1 MSTAPKLTRRSAKKG
16 CQLDRVR
23 REAQAYA
30 DLNKV
35 RVHVLRMPCGLHYMT
50 TRAPDPEHV
59 LIETVERR
67 ARNKRVQRLTK
78 KRA

>member
-1 MSTAPKLTRRSAKKG
+1 
-16 CQLDRVR
+16 
-23 REAQAYA
+23 
-30 DLNKV
+30 
-35 RVHVLRMPCGLHYMT
+35 MPCGLHYMT